1 MKWIFLLK
9 KWGKYNVSAV
19 WTEFVNSWWFLINFI
34 YELDILVRSN
44 QMASFMP
51 YSNTTRYVLRL
62 VEANP
67 NNLVRHSLNTF
78 RRAKIKEI
86 KIADTIISLLFRVN
100 KIYSFPKKKGILL
113 HFRRILKL
121 LMLHG
126 KKVRC

>member
-1 MKWIFLLK
+1 M
-9 KWGKYNVSAV
+9 
-19 WTEFVNSWWFLINFI
+19 
-34 YELDILVRSN
+34 RSN

-100 KIYSFPKKKGILL
+100 KIYSFPKKKRNTVTLPEN
-113 HFRRILKL
+113 LKVVNVAWKKSK
-121 LMLHG
+121 MLN
-126 KKVRC
+126 